1 MKSNMNDSNMIH
13 LRAMEP
19 EDLDM
24 LYRIEND
31 AELWDVGVTNVPYS
45 RYLLHEYIS
54 NATGNIYTDGQVRL
68 MIEDCEG
75 RVVGIA
81 DLTDFDGRHCRA
93 EIGIVIEK
101 PHRGKGYA
109 LAALQQMA
117 AYAQRVLHLHQ
128 LYACVDVNNN
138 VALSLF
144 RKAGFQQTAQLTDW
158 LYDGKDY
165 HPAVLMQYM
174 LT

>member
-1 MKSNMNDSNMIH
+1 MKSELKDSNRLH

-31 AELWDVGVTNVPYS
+31 ADLWDVGVTNVPYS

-68 MIEDCEG
+68 MIEDNKG

-93 EIGIVIEK
+93 QIGIVIEK
-101 PHRGKGYA
+101 PYRGKGYA
-109 LAALQQMA
+109 LETLRQMA

-128 LYACVDVNNN
+128 LYACVDANNHI
-138 VALSLF
+138 ALSLF
-144 RKAGFQQTAQLTDW
+144 QKAGFQQTAHLPDW
-158 LYDGKDY
+158 LYDGKEY
-165 HPAVLMQYM
+165 RPAVVMQYM